1 MIERQFR
8 LNEAQVN
15 ELIAAYTETT
25 DGPTRTRL
33 LAVRLYGTGYR
44 VSEISEITRCS
55 RTSLM
60 EWCQKYLAQGPGG
73 LADHR
78 LGGNS
83 RKLTPEQVADLKE
96 RLQQYSP
103 RALFG
108 SDTAMA
114 EGCFWTV
121 EDLQRAIQRWYG
133 VHYQSRTSCLTLFAR
148 CGFSY
153 QRPARV
159 FKSRR
164 EADVAAFEET
174 VEKNS
179 WMSLKRPRIR

>member
-1 MIERQFR
+1 MAKRHYR
-8 LNEAQVN
+8 LTEAQVN
-15 ELIAAYTETT
+15 ELIAAYAAAT

-33 LAVRLYGTGYR
+33 LAVRLYGTGYP
-44 VSEISEITRCS
+44 VAEISEITRCS

-60 EWCQKYLAQGPGG
+60 EWSQKYLTHGPHA

-78 LGGNS
+78 VGGNS
-83 RKLTPEQVADLKE
+83 RKLTPEQVSDLKE
-96 RLQQYSP
+96 RLRQYSP

-108 SDTAMA
+108 SDTATA

-133 VHYQSRTSCLTLFAR
+133 VNYQSRTSCLTLFAR

-164 EADVAAFEET
+164 EADVVAFEEMA
-174 VEKNS
+174 EKNS
-179 WMSLKRPRIR
+179 